1 MADKVRRIA
10 SLVDGRICPW
20 YSSEDPIPEKFV
32 VIPDDLWAKHESGE
46 IADGKTLA
54 KMALMKDNSEVG
66 TASQNVA
73 KPPPP
78 KKGGDADPGAVDPA
92 TIERG
97 EPTSPEVTHF
107 PTQGRTMRA

>member
-32 VIPDDLWAKHESGE
+32 VIPDDLWAKHQSGE

-78 KKGGDADPGAVDPA
+78 KEPANEPAPDEVDPKS
-92 TIERG
+92 IPQG
-97 EPTSPEVTHF
+97 EPTQPNVTHF
-107 PTQGRTMRA
+107 PKPGTMRA